1 MSNQSR
7 IEALSRAYV
16 MTGNVFAGVDS
27 LSAHMVAAASKDAA
41 RLEAQLSEDEII
53 QASDL
58 ASMEEARMA
67 E

>member
-27 LSAHMVAAASKDAA
+27 LSAHMIAAAAKDAA